1 MSRTLL
7 GASSQD
13 SDRDRC
19 PALSFPGTLYRR
31 RVGTVLIRY
40 DIKPDAT
47 GGWTVF
53 DITTDLPAEVEGY
66 IQIGLPFEDANDLA
80 DLLNTLDVLK
90 RQTAAH

>member
-1 MSRTLL
+1 
-7 GASSQD
+7 
-13 SDRDRC
+13 
-19 PALSFPGTLYRR
+19 
-31 RVGTVLIRY
+31 VLIRY